1 MSLASAQRKLFQKQQ
16 KLLTSQGEG
25 KMGSKL
31 FQQAGSIMGAIVMPA
46 MEEKFNISKNKRD
59 WDSFESGKEY
69 AGLEDKSD
77 KPTWFQKR
85 FKNPSDVLKDKQYN
99 VGKDRTISTHKLK
112 MLGRLNQSENLS
124 YYEQASKEQGGL
136 LNAYSSAI
144 PKENESFAPVMQ
156 DKSGLDYS
164 KVPGFDELG
173 LDPHSNHKGMGNEP
187 NQMPLPEN
195 TEGGKAPLYSDYD
208 QIQNVV
214 QKGMDANKVD
224 GEYSFDSAR
233 SNYYKQMNER
243 NEGAENTQMI
253 SKEAGASYWDELIK
267 KRNEL
272 KPSEKSIE

>member
-69 AGLEDKSD
+69 AGLKDKSD

-144 PKENESFAPVMQ
+144 P
-156 DKSGLDYS
+156 SGLPDKES
-164 KVPGFDELG
+164 P
-173 LDPHSNHKGMGNEP
+173 S
-187 NQMPLPEN
+187 QMPLPEH

-208 QIQNVV
+208 QIQARV
-214 QKGMDANKVD
+214 QEGMEANKVD